1 MHRDLVASPVLSPP
15 TGPAAGASRDSRLEQ
30 GSGREGT
37 AIPTQDLLLVNL
49 AQGLPLRTA
58 VFGVAVTLPREP
70 TCPERD
76 GISGCV
82 GR

>member
-15 TGPAAGASRDSRLEQ
+15 TGPAAGASPRLEQ

-49 AQGLPLRTA
+49 AQGLPLSTS
-58 VFGVAVTLPREP
+58 VFGVAVTLPRGP
-70 TCPERD
+70 TCPGRD
-76 GISGCV
+76 GISSCV
-82 GR
+82 GG